1 MPKYCIVF
9 RGHNQRSRNNMSA
22 LDNVRNW
29 NKTIFDKLKENNIE
43 YDIFFITYNSE
54 ILSYLKEVLNPKKI
68 ILCSDEI
75 KNQADSCQS
84 QKQSLLDS
92 IKLYTKS
99 DIHYSKL
106 IILRFDIIYKIPITE
121 WNHFNDEGIILTNK
135 DVHWPSRKLY
145 SDIVFIVDNKFIFTF
160 AEAVENI
167 RHLPHDV
174 GKYLFE
180 NNKPLLVMYN
190 TYHHMESHPLFVRGG
205 NTIDENKLYDVN
217 NYETIHDVSQWN

>member
-1 MPKYCIVF
+1 MRYCIVF
-9 RGHNQRSRNNMSA
+9 RGHNQRSKNNMSA
-22 LDNVRNW
+22 LDNIRNW
-29 NKTIFDKLKENNIE
+29 YRTIFYKLKENNIE
-43 YDIFFITYNSE
+43 YDIFFITYDSE
-54 ILSYLKEVLNPKKI
+54 ILSGLNTKET
-68 ILCSDEI
+68 ILYSDQI
-75 KNQADSCQS
+75 KNQSDSCQP

-92 IKLYTKS
+92 IKLYTESEIK
-99 DIHYSKL
+99 YSKL

-135 DVHWPSRKLY
+135 DVHWPSHKLY
-145 SDIVFIVDNKFIFTF
+145 SDVVFIIDNKFIFTF

-180 NNKPLLVMYN
+180 NNKPLLLMYD
-190 TYHHMESHPLFVRGG
+190 TYHHMESHPLFVRAC

-217 NYETIHDVSQWN
+217 NYETIHDISQWN